1 MTKAPV
7 KPVFITHH
15 GARTAQQHPARRA
28 RPWSLTKR
36 ITDALTLRQQQG
48 RRDRLYHWY
57 HQ

>member
-1 MTKAPV
+1 MTTAPV

-15 GARTAQQHPARRA
+15 GARTAQQPARRA

-48 RRDRLYHWY
+48 RRNRLTKWY